1 LLQSIDAKGFEAE
14 PAAFDDLIWRTHVVT
29 ALTASFKHFQQWVG
43 ASPAPAL
50 AAKRSRA
57 RNGDALASYLF
68 GILSPLPLLG
78 LLFGVPA
85 LVLGARGLRYAREHP
100 GAGGALQCRIG
111 MTLGGFFALLYLVV
125 GSFLF
130 LILVL

>member
-1 LLQSIDAKGFEAE
+1 M
-14 PAAFDDLIWRTHVVT
+14 T
-29 ALTASFKHFQQWVG
+29 ALTAPIKNLQQWVG
-43 ASPAPAL
+43 DWPWRTATPPQSV
-50 AAKRSRA
+50 RSRA

-100 GAGGALQCRIG
+100 GVGGALQCRIG

>member
-1 LLQSIDAKGFEAE
+1 M
-14 PAAFDDLIWRTHVVT
+14 T
-29 ALTASFKHFQQWVG
+29 ALTASFKHVQQWVG
-43 ASPAPAL
+43 S
-50 AAKRSRA
+50 RSRRTA
-57 RNGDALASYLF
+57 GPLETVRSRVRNGDALASYLF

-111 MTLGGFFALLYLVV
+111 MALGGLFAAVYLVLTC
-125 GSFLF
+125 FLLAI
-130 LILVL
+130 LIL